1 MPSFP
6 STPAQEQA
14 PAPPPAPRAAPT
26 PPAPAKSSV
35 APAQR
40 QPEAA
45 SPPQV
50 ASPKSGPSVFEIITI
65 PIGAGLVAGGI
76 TSRITDDRSTV
87 AYVTLGAVGFTTLV
101 MLTTVAYIAIRGTP
115 EESASNSF
123 QVVPVPVVVSAGR
136 DNAGIAAGPGLF
148 LRF

>member
-14 PAPPPAPRAAPT
+14 PAPP
-26 PPAPAKSSV
+26 APAKSSI

-40 QPEAA
+40 QPEAP
-45 SPPQV
+45 SPPR
-50 ASPKSGPSVFEIITI
+50 STKPKSSDLSVLEMVTV
-65 PIGAGLVAGGI
+65 PIGAGLVVGGVA
-76 TSRITDDRSTV
+76 SRITDDRSTLI
-87 AYVTLGAVGFTTLV
+87 YLTLGTVGVATLA
-101 MLTTVAYIAIRGTP
+101 MITTVAYVAIRGTP

-123 QVVPVPVVVSAGR
+123 KVVPVPVVVSAGR